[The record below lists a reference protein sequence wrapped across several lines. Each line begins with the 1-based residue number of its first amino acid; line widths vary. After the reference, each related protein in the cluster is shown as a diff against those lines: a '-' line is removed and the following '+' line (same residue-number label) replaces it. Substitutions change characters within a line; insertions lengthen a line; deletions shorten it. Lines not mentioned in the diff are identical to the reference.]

1 MSDWPRYPAFEL
13 SARGVLRVEDG
24 NHGEYRPRSTEFVEH
39 GVAYI
44 RAADMSPRGIEFRG
58 ASKISDVA
66 VQRITKGIGKPYD
79 VLLSHKGTVGK
90 VAVAPRDAP
99 LFVCSPQTTFW
110 RSLDSG
116 VLDARFL
123 AYYMSS
129 PDFVRQLD
137 SRKGETDM
145 AAYVSL
151 TEQRKLTVVLPPVGV
166 QQRIAATLGVL
177 DDKIESNRRQVD
189 LMDALIR
196 AEFTQISSRHP
207 ARLPLAAYATFTK
220 GVSYKSSELSPSGD
234 ACLVTLKSVGRRGG
248 YQPSGLK
255 RYAGQPKPAQV
266 LLPGELVVAQ
276 TDLTQAADVIGRVV
290 RVPKDV
296 GVGRLVASLDLVIVR
311 PQDRTPVEYL
321 YGVLLEERFR
331 QHCRSRSSGTTVL
344 HLSREALPQYASPEI
359 PFEEQERFALL
370 ARPLLDKQDTLT
382 RESARLASL
391 RDALLPELLSGRLRV
406 PEASAAVQRV

>member
-1 MSDWPRYPAFEL
+1 MSGWPRYPASEL
-13 SARGVLRVEDG
+13 SVRGVLRVEDG
-24 NHGEYRPRSTEFVEH
+24 NHGEYRPRPTEFVEN

-44 RAADMSPRGIEFRG
+44 RAADMSPRGIDFRG

-90 VAVAPRDAP
+90 VAVVPRDAP
-99 LFVCSPQTTFW
+99 PFVCSPQTTFW

-177 DDKIESNRRQVD
+177 DDKIASNRRID
-189 LMDALIR
+189 
-196 AEFTQISSRHP
+196 
-207 ARLPLAAYATFTK
+207 
-220 GVSYKSSELSPSGD
+220 ELSLALAVETYRAACSQASHRLALGDAGKWLSGGTPSTEEPAFWSGD
-234 ACLVTLKSVGRRGG
+234 LPWISAASLKSFHVAVSDRRLTSAGLQRATNVVPAG
-248 YQPSGLK
+248 TVLMVVRGMSLKTELRMGVAQRPVAFGQDCKAIIPTGVPS
-255 RYAGQPKPAQV
+255 A
-266 LLPGELVVAQ
+266 LLSTALYSARSEILELVDEAGHG
-276 TDLTQAADVIGRVV
+276 T
-290 RVPKDV
+290 
-296 GVGRLVASLDLVIVR
+296 GRLQWDLLSAFPIAIPDDEHLVPMLD
-311 PQDRTPVEYL
+311 
-321 YGVLLEERFR
+321 
-331 QHCRSRSSGTTVL
+331 
-344 HLSREALPQYASPEI
+344 
-359 PFEEQERFALL
+359 ALL
-370 ARPLLDKQDTLT
+370 ARAAAASA
-382 RESARLASL
+382 ESRKLAEL
-391 RDALLPELLSGRLRV
+391 RDMLLPELLSGRIRA
-406 PEASAAVQRV
+406 PEASEAIDDSLA